1 MNKAPFPLLD
11 LSSMLLSIGI
21 EPLVDRET
29 LIKEKIS
36 GNKHNAMYDVDV
48 MIAVWKQY
56 FKNKWISRAFI
67 VGDNFLAKT

>member
-56 FKNKWISRAFI
+56 FKNK
-67 VGDNFLAKT
+67 